1 MPGLTVA
8 TSTWAPPLAT
18 LTQTCSYGAICQ
30 GAMIVVRSE
39 DQAAAR
45 AAYFS
50 EIRAILRGLA
60 RGTWQRARAD

>member
-1 MPGLTVA
+1 
-8 TSTWAPPLAT
+8 
-18 LTQTCSYGAICQ
+18 
-30 GAMIVVRSE
+30 MIVVRSE

-50 EIRAILRGLA
+50 EIRAILRGIA